1 MLSLR
6 SHGSLGPGKYLQDK
20 LKRERLEKVS
30 PEQLASLA
38 TRLAWGQGLLGPCLA
53 QAEGARPPQKAL
65 WPNPSA
71 TSLSE

>member
-6 SHGSLGPGKYLQDK
+6 SHGSLGPGQYLQDK
-20 LKRERLEKVS
+20 LERERLEKVS

-38 TRLAWGQGLLGPCLA
+38 TGQGLLGPWVA
-53 QAEGARPPQKAL
+53 QAEGEWQPQKAL
-65 WPNPSA
+65 RLNTSA